1 LNELWSDR
9 LHFGQVLH
17 CDLQTLDYDM
27 GDMHT
32 LTPQIK
38 EGIEFQRGIIVK
50 LKPRNLVSLET
61 ELISSVWTLEK
72 TAC

>member
-1 LNELWSDR
+1 
-9 LHFGQVLH
+9 
-17 CDLQTLDYDM
+17 M

-50 LKPRNLVSLET
+50 LKPRNLLSLET
-61 ELISSVWTLEK
+61 ELISSVLTLEK